1 MRLRAEQLAQH
12 LQPLQSVYLVSG
24 DEQLLVQEACSEIRR
39 AAREQGCSEREV
51 LCVEKKFDWNALH
64 SSSAEMSLFA
74 ERKLIELRIPNGKPG
89 VEGSKALVSY
99 LADPSPDNCLL
110 IIAGKI
116 DKKSTSSKWYN
127 TIDKAGACLQIW
139 PVDARQLP
147 RWMKQRLR
155 QGGLDID
162 DDALQVLCD
171 RVEGNLLTAVQEI
184 EKLQLLTSGNVVS
197 LDNVNEAVADSARYN
212 LFALLDHA
220 LLGETGAALKMMAG
234 LRSEGTD
241 ATVVLWGLA
250 REIRLLC
257 QCQAGIERGQNS
269 NRVLQ
274 AQRVW
279 EQRKPVVTSALARHS
294 GAALDV
300 MLQQAADCDRAIK
313 GMADGKP
320 WDRLEQL
327 LLALSG
333 PGFRSTSSIQA

>member
-12 LQPLQSVYLVSG
+12 LQPLQPVYLVSG

-51 LCVEKKFDWNALH
+51 LTVEGKFDCNALH
-64 SSSAEMSLFA
+64 SCSAEMSLFA
-74 ERKLIELRIPNGKPG
+74 ERKLIELRIPTGKPG

-99 LADPSPDNCLL
+99 LANPSPDNCLL
-110 IIAGKI
+110 VIAGKI
-116 DKKSTSSKWYN
+116 DKQSTSSKWYN

-147 RWMKQRLR
+147 RWVKQRLH

-162 DDALQVLCD
+162 ADALQALCD
-171 RVEGNLLTAVQEI
+171 RVEGNLLAAVQEI
-184 EKLQLLTSGNVVS
+184 EKLHLLTSGSVVS
-197 LDNVNEAVADSARYN
+197 LANVNEAVADSARYN

-220 LLGETGAALKMMAG
+220 LQGETAAALKMLAG
-234 LRSEGTD
+234 LRSEGTE
-241 ATVVLWGLA
+241 AAVVLWGLA
-250 REIRLLC
+250 REIRMLC
-257 QCQAGIERGQNS
+257 QCQAGIERGQNANS
-269 NRVLQ
+269 VFK
-274 AQRVW
+274 AQRIW
-279 EQRKPVVTSALARHS
+279 AQRQPVVASALARHS
-294 GAALDV
+294 GTALELL
-300 MLQQAADCDRAIK
+300 LQQAADCDRSIK

-333 PGFRSTSSIQA
+333 SGSTAA